1 MCKPRR
7 ETEDRNTVQCVQARN
22 PRMLGQ
28 SEHMLQDLGH
38 HRESEREPDQLFVA
52 PSDQGGKKRQHRKQ
66 PNDLTEGTM
75 RIEAL
80 LVVKLCRAMYP
91 KRAPTCQKDLD
102 DTRDSDQRN
111 KNAPN
116 LIGTS
121 LKTRH
126 RPTVQ
131 NPMHEIKRCL
141 GASDPL
147 SRSPASSGQKASR
160 LGCSRVRTFVKAIGT
175 AR

>member
-1 MCKPRR
+1 MCKPGR

-38 HRESEREPDQLFVA
+38 HRESEREPDQLLVA

-66 PNDLTEGTM
+66 PNDLTEGAM

-80 LVVKLCRAMYP
+80 LVVKLCRAVYP
-91 KRAPTCQKDLD
+91 ERASTGQKDLD

-111 KNAPN
+111 EDAPN
-116 LIGTS
+116 LIRTA

-126 RPTVQ
+126 RVTVQ

-141 GASDPL
+141 G
-147 SRSPASSGQKASR
+147 RR
-160 LGCSRVRTFVKAIGT
+160 TCYRVRG
-175 AR
+175 

>member
-1 MCKPRR
+1 
-7 ETEDRNTVQCVQARN
+7 
-22 PRMLGQ
+22 MLGL
-28 SEHMLQDLGH
+28 SKHVLQDLGH

-52 PSDQGGKKRQHRKQ
+52 PSDQCGKKRQHRKQ
-66 PNDLTEGTM
+66 PNDLTKGTM

-91 KRAPTCQKDLD
+91 KRASTSQKDLD

-111 KNAPN
+111 EDAPN
-116 LIGTS
+116 LIRTS

-126 RPTVQ
+126 RVTVQ
-131 NPMHEIKRCL
+131 NSMREIKKRCL
-141 GASDPL
+141 GVSDLL

-160 LGCSRVRTFVKAIGT
+160 LGCSRVRTFVEARGT

>member
-7 ETEDRNTVQCVQARN
+7 EPEDRNTIHCVQARN

-38 HRESEREPDQLFVA
+38 HRESEREPDQLLIA
-52 PSDQGGKKRQHRKQ
+52 PSDEGGKKRQDRKQ
-66 PNDLTEGTM
+66 ANYLTKGTM

-80 LVVKLCRAMYP
+80 LVVKLCRAVYP
-91 KRAPTCQKDLD
+91 ERASTGQKDLD

-111 KNAPN
+111 EDAPN
-116 LIGTS
+116 LIRTA

-126 RPTVQ
+126 RVTVQ

-141 GASDPL
+141 GVSDLL
-147 SRSPASSGQKASR
+147 SRSRGRPSPPAGSR
-160 LGCSRVRTFVKAIGT
+160 AQNGCCV
-175 AR
+175 